1 MIPGSMNQRK
11 ILRFAYPSTTE
22 FFSTNLILRLIFRDG
37 DIKSITLARQSSS
50 ATTVAFDNP
59 ARLRTKTD

>member
-22 FFSTNLILRLIFRDG
+22 FFSSLILRLIFRDG

>member
-1 MIPGSMNQRK
+1 MNQRRTLYRLSIYEDK
-11 ILRFAYPSTTE
+11 I
-22 FFSTNLILRLIFRDG
+22 FSNWFVIPHLILRNEA
-37 DIKSITLARQSSS
+37 IKSVFVTLARQSSS